1 MGRKSP
7 LKFCVEFNYHN
18 EFNLGNAI
26 HIQKNL
32 IDKLRPDKSQMH
44 IPHNIC
50 HWSMFRLLIRDVKSV
65 GNMADRLCA
74 VSLDGILI
82 QSDMYKKFCSN
93 CSTSISEDTQ
103 HASQR

>member
-7 LKFCVEFNYHN
+7 FKFCVEFNYHN
-18 EFNLGNAI
+18 EVNLGNAI

-82 QSDMYKKFCSN
+82 QSDM
-93 CSTSISEDTQ
+93 
-103 HASQR
+103 